1 MEPNDLA
8 IRMTGVRKQ
17 YRLGAISA
25 RTLQADLQSW
35 WAKKRGQEDPN
46 QRLDVNTGQIGQRF
60 WALDG
65 INLSVRR
72 GERLGIIGVNGAG
85 KSTLLKL
92 ISRVTAPTEGEID
105 IWGRVSSILEVG
117 TGFHGEM
124 TGRENIYMNGAILG
138 MTRAE
143 IDAQMENIIDFSEI
157 REFIDTPIKRY
168 SSGMFVKLA
177 FSVAAHLKNEIMIMD
192 EVLAVGDM
200 AFQQKCLERMRQ
212 AADDEGRT
220 ILYVSHHMHTIRA
233 LCERC
238 IVLEQGRIIFDGEP
252 EPAIGVYMNRSLSSN
267 ELDMDLTAIPHQ
279 APKSDQT
286 VRMTH
291 LLLTEKDAPIY
302 EPGQPLRMCL
312 TLHAEQPAAQ
322 LCIRVTLRSVA
333 DVGLGTAWS
342 KPFDIDSPGDHTV
355 CLELPLEQL
364 SKGVFYASLG
374 VYTRDEL
381 GRPRSLDHITR
392 AFRFELPGLPIW
404 NTNAHGYFALPQ
416 MNITGLHRKES
427 S

>member
-1 MEPNDLA
+1 MEQNDLA
-8 IRMTGVRKQ
+8 IRLRGVKKQ
-17 YRLGAISA
+17 YRLGAISG

-46 QRLDVNTGQIGQRF
+46 QRIGTNAGRAGERF
-60 WALDG
+60 WALNG
-65 INLSVRR
+65 IDLSVRR

-143 IDAQMENIIDFSEI
+143 IDKQMENIIEFSEI

-168 SSGMFVKLA
+168 SSGMYVKLA
-177 FSVAAHLKNEIMIMD
+177 FSVAAHLNNEIMIMD

-200 AFQQKCLERMRQ
+200 AFQQKCLERMRS
-212 AADDEGRT
+212 AADNEGRT
-220 ILYVSHHMHTIRA
+220 ILYVSHHMHTIRQ

-238 IVLEQGRIIFDGEP
+238 IVLEQGRIVFDGDP

-267 ELDMDLTAIPHQ
+267 EVDMDLTAMPHQ
-279 APKSDQT
+279 RNDGGQT
-286 VRMTH
+286 VRMTR
-291 LLLTEKDAPIY
+291 LLLQDKDAPIY
-302 EPGQPLRMCL
+302 DPGEPLRLRL
-312 TLHAEQPAAQ
+312 TVQADQPAEQ
-322 LCIRVTLRSVA
+322 LFIRFTLRSAA
-333 DVGLGTAWS
+333 DLGLGTAWS
-342 KPFDIDSPGDHTV
+342 EPFDLASPGFHTV
-355 CLELPLEQL
+355 CAELPLEQL

-374 VYTRDEL
+374 VYPRDEL
-381 GRPRSLDHITR
+381 GRPRMLDHITR
-392 AFRFELPGLPIW
+392 AFRFELHGLPVW
-404 NTNAHGYFALPQ
+404 DTNAHGYFVLPQ
-416 MNITGLHRKES
+416 MNVTGLL
-427 S
+427 